1 LVPSGTTQITAI
13 AAGTFH
19 SLALRADL
27 IPAQVARLDQENIFT
42 ENIGIRRAPAVNALE
57 VEGDA
62 SKSTAGTWLSNS
74 DGRIK
79 TAVEPITG
87 ALEKLAQVRLVDFRY
102 TDEYRAAHPGI
113 EDKRYLNV
121 IAQEFAKVFP
131 NDVKSSGEK
140 LPDGS
145 PILQVDTY
153 PLTIYSAAAVQE
165 LDRENQSLKAKL
177 ADQETRLRKLEAALE
192 GK

>member
-1 LVPSGTTQITAI
+1 M
-13 AAGTFH
+13 
-19 SLALRADL
+19 
-27 IPAQVARLDQENIFT
+27 
-42 ENIGIRRAPAVNALE
+42 
-57 VEGDA
+57 
-62 SKSTAGTWLSNS
+62 
-74 DGRIK
+74 
-79 TAVEPITG
+79 
-87 ALEKLAQVRLVDFRY
+87 DFRY
-102 TDEYRAAHPGI
+102 SQAYREAHPGI

-131 NDVKSSGEK
+131 DDVKSSGET

-165 LDRENQSLKAKL
+165 LHRRNEALKKQL
-177 ADQETRLRKLEAALE
+177 AGQEQRLLKLEAALT